1 MTTVTITLLSFLISA
16 SAFTY
21 GAVKTFRKGI
31 PMYFQLMIC
40 ATGCFA
46 LRELWYVINSLCGNP
61 DGVNIGFFASM
72 GCFLFLLSANY
83 GQMDSIVDDGTQGKK
98 YGKKAHL
105 APMILILLTLA
116 MFISQGVTNPYFVFL
131 EVLIMTPAYIG
142 SYFNL
147 KHLLLPV
154 DDFGFLK
161 ASRWCNI
168 TSLVF
173 IGVFMIYMFFMRE
186 FSTLT
191 YAADLAMSMVMA
203 LLALSAERG
212 IRTWKALI

>member
-1 MTTVTITLLSFLISA
+1 
-16 SAFTY
+16 
-21 GAVKTFRKGI
+21 
-31 PMYFQLMIC
+31 MYFQLMTC

-46 LRELWYVINSLCGNP
+46 LRELWYVINSLCGNT

-83 GQMDSIVDDGTQGKK
+83 GQMDSIVDDGTLGKE

-105 APMILILLTLA
+105 APALLIALTVAIFLV
-116 MFISQGVTNPYFVFL
+116 QGVTTIYFAVL
-131 EVLIMTPAYIG
+131 EVFILIPAYIG

-173 IGVFMIYMFFMRE
+173 MGTFMIYLFFMRD
-186 FSTLT
+186 LRPMA
-191 YAADLAMSMVMA
+191 YAADLLMSIVMA
-203 LLALSAERG
+203 GLAISAEVVSNR
-212 IRTWKALI
+212 L